1 MFEEFIVKKR
11 TMPQYGDCEYWDER
25 YSREPA
31 AFDWYQGFSGLQ
43 SILHQAFPMHAT
55 ILQVGVGSSRLQ
67 EDMARAGWRHIIN
80 VDYSRV
86 VINHMMELHKGIHQ
100 LDYRVADVR
109 DMPEFADC
117 SFEGVLD
124 KGTLDAILCGE
135 QSNQNA
141 AAMLQECFRVLK
153 PGFPFM
159 LVTYG
164 DPASRLPYLEELS
177 GVDIVVYAL
186 TKQEVLEAMD
196 AEPVVRPLIKGPY
209 PASNTDCMDALSG
222 LEGMHFVY
230 LCHKRPDSS
239 SSQQHPDLSEPQKQ
253 LPQQQQ
259 SEEQPLPPQHQHQ
272 HQHQHQLG
280 PREAFTKNPT
290 MSPTQRWRPPEQLS
304 SGVCE
309 TRSDDSDTGA
319 SRAAPEPP
327 AAVAMS

>member
-1 MFEEFIVKKR
+1 MVEEYVVKQA
-11 TMPQYGDCEYWDER
+11 TMPQYGECEYWDER

-67 EDMARAGWRHIIN
+67 EDMAHAGWRHIIN

-86 VINHMMELHKGIHQ
+86 VINHMTELHKGVQ
-100 LDYRVADVR
+100 ALEYRVADVR
-109 DMPEFADC
+109 RMPEFADC

-135 QSNQNA
+135 QSTQNA

-177 GVDIVVYAL
+177 SVDIVVYAL

-230 LCHKRPDSS
+230 LCHKHWDDSPQQDS
-239 SSQQHPDLSEPQKQ
+239 ELPESQQQP
-253 LPQQQQ
+253 
-259 SEEQPLPPQHQHQ
+259 EEQPLPPQQQ
-272 HQHQHQLG
+272 QLG
-280 PREAFTKNPT
+280 PREPLLGELKKPT
-290 MSPTQRWRPPEQLS
+290 LSSTHSGRLPEQLA

-309 TRSDDSDTGA
+309 TRADDSDTGA
-319 SRAAPEPP
+319 SRAAPERP
-327 AAVAMS
+327 AAVAPAGL

>member
-1 MFEEFIVKKR
+1 MVEEYIVKKT
-11 TMPQYGDCEYWDER
+11 TMPQYGECEYWDER

-86 VINHMMELHKGIHQ
+86 VIRHLAELHQGICQ
-100 LDYRVADVR
+100 LEYRVADVR
-109 DMPEFADC
+109 DMPEFADS

-135 QSNQNA
+135 QSTQNA

-164 DPASRLPYLEELS
+164 DPASRLPYLEELP
-177 GVDIVVYAL
+177 GADIVVYAL

-196 AEPVVRPLIKGPY
+196 AEPVVRPLVKGPY
-209 PASNTDCMDALSG
+209 PASNADCMDALSG

-230 LCHKRPDSS
+230 LCHKRQDGS
-239 SSQQHPDLSEPQKQ
+239 SSQQHPDLPESLKQ
-253 LPQQQQ
+253 LPQQQ

-272 HQHQHQLG
+272 HQLG
-280 PREAFTKNPT
+280 PREAFTRNPA
-290 MSPTQRWRPPEQLS
+290 MSPTKSWRASEQLA

-327 AAVAMS
+327 AAVAL